1 MSFSVLHRRIASNLF
16 WSPAGFVRHPLVE
29 IDSRGR
35 VLSVVSCPDPDRL
48 PFVEFR
54 SGLFVPD
61 FPVEF
66 RAAFAALPADTP
78 LSESLPAVITPGRGI
93 PVLIS
98 GLDYAVLRLLPSAR
112 IEKV

>member
-48 PFVEFR
+48 SFVEFR

-98 GLDYAVLRLLPSAR
+98 GLDYAALRLLPSAR